1 VDYWERA
8 LTSGTMV
15 MSARFLIYG
24 ANGYTGRLLV
34 EEALRRGQRPL
45 LAGRNREE
53 IGALALA
60 TGLEGRSFSLQDHHA
75 LDEALGQ
82 VDALLLAAGPFEDT
96 SRLAV
101 DACLRTE
108 THYLDITGELAVF
121 EAIFERDAEAKAR
134 GITLLPG
141 VGFDVVPSDCL
152 ARALFEALPS
162 AHTLELAFASDG
174 GMSPGTLRTTLRALP
189 GGGRVRREGQIREC
203 ALGEHVR
210 EIPFRDESRVGV
222 SIPWGDVAS
231 AYRSTKIPNITVYL
245 GDDGRL
251 RRAIK
256 TLERWRGTRLFA
268 RLVPR
273 LEALAARAAP
283 GPSLEARTHGR
294 SQLWG
299 AATDAEGRTAEGTL
313 TTPEGYTLTAR
324 AGIESTLRLAAGK
337 AKPGALTPSLAFGAR
352 FIEQFDDCDLRV
364 PPPAAEAPHT

>member
-1 VDYWERA
+1 
-8 LTSGTMV
+8 

-45 LAGRNREE
+45 LGGRNREE
-53 IGALALA
+53 ITSLALA

-75 LDEALGQ
+75 LDEALSE

-101 DACLRTE
+101 DACLRQR
-108 THYLDITGELAVF
+108 THYLDVTGELAVF
-121 EAIFERDAEAKAR
+121 EAIFQRDAEAKAR
-134 GITLLPG
+134 GVTLLPG

-162 AHTLELAFASDG
+162 ATELELAFASDG

-189 GGGRVRREGQIREC
+189 GGGRVRREGRIREC
-203 ALGEHVR
+203 PLGAHVR
-210 EIPFRDESRVGV
+210 EIPFRDETRTGV

-231 AYRSTKIPNITVYL
+231 AYRSTGIPNITVYL
-245 GDDGRL
+245 GDDGRV

-256 TLERWRGTRLFA
+256 TLERIRGTRAFA
-268 RLVPR
+268 RLLPR
-273 LEALAARAAP
+273 LEALAAHAAP
-283 GPSLEARTHGR
+283 GPSIEARMHGR

-299 AATDAEGRTAEGTL
+299 AVRDADGRSAEGTL

-324 AGIESTLRLAAGK
+324 AGIESTLRVAEGK
-337 AKPGALTPSLAFGAR
+337 APAGALTPSLAFGSR
-352 FIEQFDDCDLRV
+352 FIEQLDDCDLRV
-364 PPPAAEAPHT
+364 PPPATPANG